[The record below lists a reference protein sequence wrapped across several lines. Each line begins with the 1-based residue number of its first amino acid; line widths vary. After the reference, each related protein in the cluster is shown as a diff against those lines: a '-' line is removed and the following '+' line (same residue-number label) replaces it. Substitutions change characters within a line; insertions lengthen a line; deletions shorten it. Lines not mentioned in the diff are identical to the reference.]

1 MRGLAATVVTIR
13 PCVMNLSVRMEKM
26 DCKKDEADAD
36 VHRVIDIWVGYQ
48 VEQYESCPCESSM
61 LLF

>member
-13 PCVMNLSVRMEKM
+13 PCVINFSVRMEKM

-36 VHRVIDIWVGYQ
+36 VH
-48 VEQYESCPCESSM
+48 
-61 LLF
+61 